1 VKENFQR
8 VKRENSGL
16 SHGGTMEVLGRL
28 YRESKVESVKEKN
41 KAKEAVDVEKI
52 ISAIEVIRLD
62 D

>member
-1 VKENFQR
+1 
-8 VKRENSGL
+8 
-16 SHGGTMEVLGRL
+16 MEVLGRL